1 MSRSTASDR
10 VRRLLAMVPWVSAN
24 SPVAVDEVCDR
35 FGVSRSQLLAD
46 LEVLAFVGVPPY
58 SPDTMIDVDID
69 DDMLAIRLSEP
80 FDRPFRL
87 TPDQALALVA
97 AGRSVREVPGSD
109 GDDPLQ
115 RALGKLASALG
126 VDPEQISVELGDSHD
141 GALGVVMAAI
151 ADGVRIEID
160 YYTSS
165 RDERSVRTVDPYRVV
180 ADRGNWYLVGWCRRS
195 EDVRVF
201 RVDRIAS
208 ITRTDEPIDPPPD
221 GADWA
226 PYQPGPDDPRVTL
239 ELAPTARWVID
250 QYPYDSA
257 DELADGRLRVTMG
270 ISARPWLERLLLSL
284 GEAAVVVDGPTE
296 LVEAGSRAAR
306 TILDRYGAPSL
317 PAAPGTVGPS

>member
-10 VRRLLAMVPWVSAN
+10 VRRLLAMVPWVNAN

-69 DDMLAIRLSEP
+69 DDMLSLRLSEP

-97 AGRSVREVPGSD
+97 AGRSVRELPGSD

-115 RALGKLASALG
+115 RALAKLATTLG
-126 VDPEQISVELGDSHD
+126 VDPEQLSVELGDRHE
-141 GALGVVMAAI
+141 GALGVLSAAI
-151 ADGVRIEID
+151 ADGVRVEID
-160 YYTSS
+160 YYTAS
-165 RDERSVRTVDPYRVV
+165 RDERSVRVVDPYRVV

-195 EDVRVF
+195 EDIRVF
-201 RVDRIAS
+201 RVDRIAG
-208 ITRTDEPIDPPPD
+208 ITRTEEPIDSPPD

-226 PYQPGPDDPRVTL
+226 PYEPRPDDPRVTL
-239 ELAPTARWVID
+239 ELGPSATWIID
-250 QYPYDSA
+250 HHPCDSV
-257 DELADGRLRVTMG
+257 DDLGDGRLRVTLG
-270 ISARPWLERLLLSL
+270 VSATPWLERLLVSL
-284 GEAAVVVDGPTE
+284 GAAATVVEGPPE
-296 LVEAGSRAAR
+296 LRRAGRAAAAR
-306 TILDRYGAPSL
+306 ILARYGDTEHEGGA
-317 PAAPGTVGPS
+317 GTLASS